1 MINKYL
7 TFLLIFVAFGMN
19 AQTPN
24 NVSSGSFDER
34 FPVFSSCKDLQSQ
47 DLEKCFFNE
56 VQQLVYRNFLV
67 PEKLKQSKYEGTIK
81 INEPNKCEEIVWC
94 DINNLPEDMIDFEV
108 TAINNNLNGIKFSVV
123 YADNEKK
130 LTL

>member
-1 MINKYL
+1 MEMY
-7 TFLLIFVAFGMN
+7 IFQN
-19 AQTPN
+19 CLD
-24 NVSSGSFDER
+24 SF
-34 FPVFSSCKDLQSQ
+34 FFII
-47 DLEKCFFNE
+47 KC
-56 VQQLVYRNFLV
+56 RT
-67 PEKLKQSKYEGTIK
+67 G
-81 INEPNKCEEIVWC
+81 NKCEEIVWC